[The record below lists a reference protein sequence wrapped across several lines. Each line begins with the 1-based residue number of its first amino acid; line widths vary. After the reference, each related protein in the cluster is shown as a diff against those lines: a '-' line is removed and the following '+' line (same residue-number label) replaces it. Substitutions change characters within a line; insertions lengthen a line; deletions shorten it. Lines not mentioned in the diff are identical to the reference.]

1 MSFPPHI
8 ARVLDQYGIP
18 AATKAALLDA
28 YLQMGAHSLEAFS
41 DLCEAYPTP
50 SAIEPADLARL
61 REIAVVRYLGGAHP
75 KWHDGSPTP
84 SFFAPRSAQGRANG
98 LCAPLGSIAEEGD
111 CEFTEGVRR
120 STEAI
125 VGAGQPVPRGLLLMS
140 RNGHYGGRD
149 DTVSFDLVCERLDD
163 AIAVGNA
170 AGRQHTAPG
179 SIGETSGTWDGIA
192 RLALLWEVQPN
203 AWKPQGERNRAIAK
217 IWRRNRNWH
226 VVTMVAAIRWLQRAR
241 SAIYVLR
248 GQALQA
254 THEVNPKEPVTDALM
269 AIHDRTVAAVVGG
282 LGGFL
287 REPTEGEGSA
297 LAESGLMN
305 TGLSKFVA
313 ASGAAAAVWRVEV
326 PHGDEMGGGDSLF
339 PSVAN

>member
-8 ARVLDQYGIP
+8 ARVLDLYGIT

-41 DLCEAYPTP
+41 DLCESFAAP

-61 REIAVVRYLGGAHP
+61 REVAVARYLGGMHA
-75 KWHDGSPTP
+75 KWLEGSPTP

-98 LCAPLGSIAEEGD
+98 LCAPLGSIGAEGD
-111 CEFTEGVRR
+111 CGFTEMVRR
-120 STEAI
+120 NTEAI
-125 VGAGQPVPRGLLLMS
+125 VGEGQTVPRGLLLMS

-149 DTVSFDLVCERLDD
+149 DTVSFDLVCENLDD

-179 SIGETSGTWDGIA
+179 SIGETSGTHDGIA
-192 RLALLWEVQPN
+192 KLALLWEVQPN

-226 VVTMVAAIRWLQRAR
+226 VVTMVAAIRWLQRAGA
-241 SAIYVLR
+241 AIYVLR

-254 THEVNPKEPVTDALM
+254 THEVNPKEPVTDALV
-269 AIHDRTVAAVVGG
+269 AIHDRTVAAVIGG
-282 LGGFL
+282 LGGLL
-287 REPTEGEGSA
+287 REPTAREGSA

-313 ASGAAAAVWRVEV
+313 ENGSSAAVWRAEI
-326 PHGDEMGGGDSLF
+326 PRGDEMGGSRALF
-339 PSVAN
+339 PSTAS